1 MNSRSQT
8 PDPRQWRKS
17 NLDSTKK
24 VECRSNHFFL
34 WMHIH
39 GQLYAPA
46 REQALPQFELQVKQ
60 AARQRASERASDPIQ
75 PFTLDLPS
83 QFWVPCDFSSPIWGV
98 CVHLLPATKVPLALS
113 YYFKPQKTRT
123 TKIFFFPFTGKK
135 RQVKYWHSR
144 I

>member
-1 MNSRSQT
+1 
-8 PDPRQWRKS
+8 
-17 NLDSTKK
+17 
-24 VECRSNHFFL
+24 
-34 WMHIH
+34 MHIH

-60 AARQRASERASDPIQ
+60 AARQRTSERPHSALHTCSGVSVLSALTSHP
-75 PFTLDLPS
+75 PYGEF
-83 QFWVPCDFSSPIWGV
+83 VGRV
-98 CVHLLPATKVPLALS
+98 CVHLLPATKVALALS